1 MLPNVK
7 YFICLLDDRL
17 ELKGVSWKGFNIKK
31 NKSEV
36 TLEEIRGFVEKM
48 LSTEGFFSEDI
59 KDQLKEKLPNISF
72 SKYQKYLPL
81 DLKREM
87 LFDYL
92 NDFDIEKV
100 RNFQIKEKTY

>member
-1 MLPNVK
+1 M
-7 YFICLLDDRL
+7 
-17 ELKGVSWKGFNIKK
+17 
-31 NKSEV
+31 

-59 KDQLKEKLPNISF
+59 KDQLKEKLPDISF

-81 DLKREM
+81 NLKMEM
-87 LFDYL
+87 LFDCLY
-92 NDFDIEKV
+92 DIGFDKV